1 MAEEDILAQAASTT
15 QSMIPQQKDLT
26 SFGPQPLTQPPP
38 MPHVNMD
45 ALRPQVAQGGFA
57 SSGARKRADKQAIF
71 NNIAN
76 LVKTGSDY
84 IEAKKQRNLSMTIE
98 RLMSAQEGLQEAKD
112 SGNQEGIAKNTAII
126 NDLTSDPK
134 VAKQLQKAFN
144 IDLFGNGKNKSENQ
158 ALVDAWKGYNQK
170 KQTDPSALNPTA
182 QRLQA
187 SQPMRQ
193 QLSPEA
199 QAQAMAIKAGLVPK
213 AGEILKASFENLRTL
228 QTAKSS
234 EDRNAIL
241 DKIGQD
247 RVNAVKYH
255 ADKVL
260 DAAIQRG
267 VDSKDL
273 ARIKFASDKYRADLT
288 AATWDKRL
296 AKMDE
301 WAKMKTGDSPI
312 FKKLIGEA
320 KTYND
325 RLKVLST
332 ENAKMQGEL
341 DKQSPSAVG
350 RFFGQHAPDTPD
362 TRMMKN
368 KIMMNNLEMN
378 QVQNDLGSVT
388 KKMQLMDTM
397 GVINMKELSSGD
409 SSGSDGGGSEEGI
422 TVDDSEVPE

>member
-332 ENAKMQGEL
+332 ENAK
-341 DKQSPSAVG
+341 DARRV
-350 RFFGQHAPDTPD
+350 R
-362 TRMMKN
+362 
-368 KIMMNNLEMN
+368 
-378 QVQNDLGSVT
+378 
-388 KKMQLMDTM
+388 
-397 GVINMKELSSGD
+397 
-409 SSGSDGGGSEEGI
+409 
-422 TVDDSEVPE
+422 